1 MSSELDNDNSES
13 LHFSTPPEKIDPRD
27 TPLLDDRNG
36 ESNQG
41 LLDNEEK
48 GDPPKLED
56 LVSSGSSTTN
66 AGHFYRDVYSS
77 SPEEDID
84 LEAAAGEDEDKFIEI
99 FVSEPHKVGEGI
111 SCYMAYKVST
121 KTNLK
126 IFRRESFSVTR
137 RFSDF
142 LGKYEG
148 SYRGPKGRGSLSGFF
163 ISLGITVFPVFSG
176 FLGLQFFS
184 ETRIFFLH
192 FWVLLFFCGFFRI
205 I

>member
-142 LGKYEG
+142 LGKYKG
-148 SYRGPKGRGSLSGFF
+148 SYRGPKGRGNLSGFF
-163 ISLGITVFPVFSG
+163 Y
-176 FLGLQFFS
+176 FF
-184 ETRIFFLH
+184 
-192 FWVLLFFCGFFRI
+192 WD
-205 I
+205 